1 MPLLCCVVLVGLE
14 GLRVRRWWWCVEVW
28 RSRGVRCGDVDLN
41 VEMMSGVIF
50 LKWSTRDVGRYMYA
64 SMGENGSVAYRI
76 II

>member
-1 MPLLCCVVLVGLE
+1 M
-14 GLRVRRWWWCVEVW
+14 W

-41 VEMMSGVIF
+41 VEMMSGVIL
-50 LKWSTRDVGRYMYA
+50 LKWSTRDVGRYIYT